1 MSEQTHIPQLTL
13 DPEGSAAAAAAPA
26 PAAGASAPAASAPAA
41 PTLTLG
47 NEPAQQQ
54 EAEPVVID
62 ESMLTEEE
70 RRAVD
75 AFAEKIDI
83 TDATQVMQYGSAAQK
98 NIAQFSETALGS
110 VRTKDLGSVSRP
122 CPTWCWSSS
131 RSPSPRRRAAWGAS
145 SSAAGAAWRR

>member
-26 PAAGASAPAASAPAA
+26 PAAPQGAPAAPAA

-47 NEPAQQQ
+47 DQPAQQ
-54 EAEPVVID
+54 EAQVDPVVVD

-83 TDATQVMQYGSAAQK
+83 TDATQVMQYLSLIHIFQGGEAHR
-98 NIAQFSETALGS
+98 FGL
-110 VRTKDLGSVSRP
+110 VVL
-122 CPTWCWSSS
+122 
-131 RSPSPRRRAAWGAS
+131 
-145 SSAAGAAWRR
+145 